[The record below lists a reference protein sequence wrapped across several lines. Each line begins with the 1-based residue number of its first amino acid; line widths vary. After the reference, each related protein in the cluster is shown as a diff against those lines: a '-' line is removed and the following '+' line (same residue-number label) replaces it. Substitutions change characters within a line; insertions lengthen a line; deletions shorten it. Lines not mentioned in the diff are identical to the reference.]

1 MFTQTSGKT
10 PHRVFSVAFPGHKM
24 RVHLLTAPDDIL
36 VIWVSPIQ
44 LLLGPIVAL
53 QSNSGG
59 GGGSW
64 RVSSSKR
71 GK

>member
-44 LLLGPIVAL
+44 LGVLFD
-53 QSNSGG
+53 
-59 GGGSW
+59 
-64 RVSSSKR
+64 SSSATAAQADTVEHESER
-71 GK
+71 T